1 MRCGSEGILLHS
13 ACRSRVFK
21 ACHADLENGGE
32 MFNPLN
38 KIYKQYGIDTEDL
51 IYYLLTFDDIRS
63 RYDENSDEYK
73 YCMSELQEIL
83 LEDHDA
89 SFLDKCIDFVNLCSG
104 NYRLMNAITNREFDM
119 MDVDKVMSSYQLSI
133 EEEKLSA
140 EEICEVDEINQE
152 VAGNSAKYSSEYLV
166 YRYPT
171 IDLLLSKTVS
181 NDISKAYLEEQ
192 AKVIQKVLSY
202 NGMQATITEV
212 TMGPRTIIYTL
223 EYADTISVANIK
235 AIQPDLAL
243 ALAVKEIEV
252 LVPIPGT
259 SNVGIKIK
267 RYNPETISLKDVIAD
282 KRDDYIVPIGKDD
295 FGKDITIDFNTID
308 NLLIAGTT
316 GSGKSEL
323 IDSIISYLL
332 MKMSPADIRFVL
344 IDTHMIQFALYN
356 GIPHLLLPV
365 VMDVERAVGT
375 IHWLIKEAY
384 KRIEIFTTLGVKDI
398 HAYNNRVKAGEFL
411 DREGKLL
418 QKLTPIFCFV
428 DDYTDIVSQYPV
440 AQDEFAQ
447 LCRVAR
453 IAGIH
458 LICSIQRPTVNVITG
473 AVKTNFKSRLS
484 FKVTSALESRIVLDC
499 KGAEN
504 IYEHGVYLYRQEG
517 KQGVIE
523 GQSVFVSES
532 EIKNIVNFLKL
543 QSNFETDIDSKL
555 IKQENK
561 IKDISNRDSL
571 FAEAGRLVIENQK
584 GSIGY
589 LQRNFRI
596 GFNRAAQ
603 IMDQL
608 AEEGVVGPELGT
620 NPREIKMTIN
630 EFERL
635 LNE

>member
-1 MRCGSEGILLHS
+1 MFKSRHS
-13 ACRSRVFK
+13 DF
-21 ACHADLENGGE
+21 ENGGKE

-38 KIYKQYGIDTEDL
+38 KIYRQFGIDTEDL
-51 IYYLLTFDDIRS
+51 IYYLLSFDDIRS
-63 RYDENSDEYK
+63 RYDVNSDEYK
-73 YCMSELQEIL
+73 YCMSELHEIL
-83 LEDHDA
+83 LEDHEE
-89 SFLDKCIDFVNLCSG
+89 SFFDKCIDFVDLCSG
-104 NYRLMNAITNREFDM
+104 NHRLMNAISNREYEM
-119 MDVDKVMSSYQLSI
+119 MDVDKVISTFQLSR
-133 EEEKLSA
+133 EEEKTCA
-140 EEICEVDEINQE
+140 EENCSFDEINQ
-152 VAGNSAKYSSEYLV
+152 ADADTNAISSREYRV

-171 IDLLLSKTVS
+171 LDLLLNKMCT
-181 NDISKAYLEEQ
+181 NDISREYLEEQ
-192 AKVIQKVLSY
+192 AKTIQNVLSY
-202 NGMQATITEV
+202 NDIRALITEI
-212 TMGPRTIIYTL
+212 TMGPRAIVYTL
-223 EYADTISVANIK
+223 EFADTIAVASIK

-243 ALAVKEIEV
+243 ALAAKEIE
-252 LVPIPGT
+252 LLAPIPGT
-259 SNVGIKIK
+259 SDVGIKIK
-267 RYNPETISLKDVIAD
+267 LNNPETISLKEVIVD

-295 FGKDITIDFNTID
+295 LGNDITIDFNTID

-323 IDSIISYLL
+323 IDSIICYFL

-365 VMDVERAVGT
+365 VVDVKRVVGT

-384 KRIEIFTTLGVKDI
+384 ERIEMFTTLGVKDI

-411 DREGKLL
+411 DCEGNSL
-418 QKLTPIFCFV
+418 QKLTPIFCIV
-428 DDYTDIVSQYPV
+428 DDYADIVLQYPD
-440 AQDEFAQ
+440 AEDEFAQ

-458 LICSIQRPTVNVITG
+458 LICSIQRPTANVITG

-484 FKVTSALESRIVLDC
+484 FKVTSALESRIVLDST
-499 KGAEN
+499 GAEN

-523 GQSVFVSES
+523 GQSLFVSEP
-532 EIKNIVNFLKL
+532 EINNIVNFLKA
-543 QSNFETDIDSKL
+543 QNNFEIDSDSKL

-596 GFNRAAQ
+596 GFNRAAR

-608 AEEGVVGPELGT
+608 AEAGVVGPEIGT
-620 NPREIKMTIN
+620 KPREIMMTIS
-630 EFERL
+630 EFESL
-635 LNE
+635 LE